1 MDVRTMIKAVSC
13 SASKAWRRS
22 WPDSLFRRI
31 MEGRAP
37 KPVVLGSRDDAVNV
51 YQLRTGHWSRSAS
64 YLHRIGRR
72 PESACQQ
79 CSEHSCPAARCLSC
93 REGPEYVLLD
103 CPCLASARL
112 RLLGNI
118 RRDPTQLRDGGAV
131 EALGL
136 GYLHPLEPLGYGRW
150 S

>member
-1 MDVRTMIKAVSC
+1 M
-13 SASKAWRRS
+13 
-22 WPDSLFRRI
+22 
-31 MEGRAP
+31 
-37 KPVVLGSRDDAVNV
+37 
-51 YQLRTGHWSRSAS
+51 
-64 YLHRIGRR
+64 
-72 PESACQQ
+72 
-79 CSEHSCPAARCLSC
+79 
-93 REGPEYVLLD
+93 LLD

-136 GYLHPLEPLGYGRW
+136 GYLHPQEPLGYGRW